1 MTVKVEGTPSSPTDV
16 DPSRAGPEP
25 APPAALKVDDV
36 SFAYGDHL
44 ILRSIDLSIAEGE
57 FVSIIGPSGCGKST
71 LLMMMAGLLKPG
83 RGRLLVQGHEV
94 TGPSS
99 DRAVVFQ
106 HFALMPWKTVA
117 SNVEVGLKYRRKDL
131 SRSDRRDLAE
141 QYLEK
146 VGLRGQADKYPY
158 QLSGGMQQRVGLARA
173 FVCDPAVLLMDE
185 PFGALDAQNAE
196 LMREELRALVARERR
211 TIVFVTHNLDE
222 ALYLSDR
229 VILMGA
235 RPGRIEED
243 VRIDLSH
250 PRGLDVSD
258 PEEGRVYGEYRSRL
272 WEHLRREVIA
282 ERDEELA

>member
-1 MTVKVEGTPSSPTDV
+1 MVAHMGEPVVEELPGPSAVRGRPIMQV
-16 DPSRAGPEP
+16 E
-25 APPAALKVDDV
+25 DV

-44 ILRSIDLSIAEGE
+44 ILRSIDLSIEEGE

-71 LLMMMAGLLKPG
+71 LLMMLAGLLTPG
-83 RGRLLVQGHEV
+83 RGRIVANGSEV
-94 TGPSS
+94 KGPAA

-117 SNVEVGLKYRRKDL
+117 ANVEIGLRYRRGDL
-131 SRSDRRDLAE
+131 SRSERRELAVH
-141 QYLEK
+141 YLEK
-146 VGLRGQADKYPY
+146 VGLRGQEGKYPY

-173 FVCDPAVLLMDE
+173 FVCDPSILLMDE

-196 LMREELRALVARERR
+196 IMREELRSLVAKDRR

-235 RPGRIEED
+235 KPGRIEED
-243 VRIDLSH
+243 VRIDLGH
-250 PRGLDVSD
+250 PRGLEVDD
-258 PEEGRVYGEYRSRL
+258 AEQRRRYGEFRSRL
-272 WEHLRREVIA
+272 WDHLRREVLA
-282 ERDEELA
+282 EREEELR